1 MKILVLAAE
10 QSIGHADGRRSRRIA
25 SLLGD
30 AHEVET
36 ISLFGTVEAG
46 GLHPATRALVH
57 RTKSGD
63 EPIRAHSLRTE
74 VIASAVATTSASL
87 PGHHILAE
95 SELRLALR
103 SLDVDLVILTE
114 PTLTDF
120 ARQALDPTVAMAVV
134 IDDPT
139 AVVPDLVVADA
150 LIVPGP
156 ESANTV
162 AEALGSLSP
171 HIHVVPPH
179 AWHTSTESPK
189 DTVIAAVGSAP
200 DRDVL
205 GSVVDAFVE
214 LFPSNSEWSLNLAS
228 TGSEASALQLRA
240 ELAGVH
246 GAVAS
251 SSRELMEND
260 VLCRAAAIIVAAHDV
275 GDAMASVLNGV
286 ACGSRV
292 IVSTDNPDV
301 EQLIREAPGAEPWTG
316 SASRHIADILTTSPA
331 RIHDS
336 STKDWLQHWRRHAE
350 QALLIAVDDV
360 ANVEDDN
367 RIETLA
373 ERTLQARHRTEQAP
387 PDSASS
393 QSVRPLED
401 KLSGRHAGLVRWSG
415 TLNEEHDSLLEP
427 DVLARNLAFVA
438 SSLRAAN
445 IEFVVVSSPHEPG
458 RIAVDAGLGRSAVEA
473 IRAHGADVL
482 VYTEHVDLTGQRR
495 NRTLASDT
503 EHLEHDA
510 AIVAYTPVV
519 SRTRSL
525 RYGPAHGCTIEFWHP
540 STPQEGFTSPV
551 IPTRRGKALT
561 SLTADSTTTVSGVD
575 YPTTHEIVARRLED
589 VDFPIDVVWAW
600 VDDNDPAWRERRS
613 SFSGSGQVAIN
624 GDDPSRFNNR
634 DELRFSMRSVAM
646 YAPWVRHLY
655 IVTDQQRPSWLAE
668 HPKVT
673 VVDHRDIFTDA
684 SALPTFN
691 SHAIESQLHHI
702 EGLAETFLYFN
713 DDVFLGRRVEPELF
727 FTSTMQSKSF
737 VSPTTI
743 PPGPASPTDLGF
755 YASRK
760 NDRRLIEQIYDRT
773 MVHGYLHTPHALRVS
788 VLDEM
793 EQRFEAQ
800 WANTQR
806 SRFRSPG
813 DIAIAS
819 SLHHAYSQM
828 TDRAINGGLRS
839 RYVKAGVA
847 EHQALM
853 RQILKQRN
861 LDAFCLNDTADRDM
875 DPDLQT
881 NAMRAMLDA
890 YFPMA
895 APWEQP

>member
-316 SASRHIADILTTSPA
+316 SASRHIADILTTGPA

-495 NRTLASDT
+495 NRTLASASAHGQRQG
-503 EHLEHDA
+503 EHERTATHAAHEPTASRKSSTAARSGSGNETVVGVGVFDDGSGDVKARVVAKPAVNATANARPASATVRARRFVGDA
-510 AIVAYTPVV
+510 AGAIGRLAGAPGFGARGRGANASAIAAALGKRISLSGWVARANVAASQASV
-519 SRTRSL
+519 LSRRAKSSRRRSVA
-525 RYGPAHGCTIEFWHP
+525 P
-540 STPQEGFTSPV
+540 
-551 IPTRRGKALT
+551 PTRR
-561 SLTADSTTTVSGVD
+561 
-575 YPTTHEIVARRLED
+575 
-589 VDFPIDVVWAW
+589 
-600 VDDNDPAWRERRS
+600 PA
-613 SFSGSGQVAIN
+613 
-624 GDDPSRFNNR
+624 
-634 DELRFSMRSVAM
+634 M
-646 YAPWVRHLY
+646 
-655 IVTDQQRPSWLAE
+655 
-668 HPKVT
+668 
-673 VVDHRDIFTDA
+673 
-684 SALPTFN
+684 
-691 SHAIESQLHHI
+691 
-702 EGLAETFLYFN
+702 
-713 DDVFLGRRVEPELF
+713 
-727 FTSTMQSKSF
+727 
-737 VSPTTI
+737 
-743 PPGPASPTDLGF
+743 
-755 YASRK
+755 
-760 NDRRLIEQIYDRT
+760 
-773 MVHGYLHTPHALRVS
+773 
-788 VLDEM
+788 
-793 EQRFEAQ
+793 
-800 WANTQR
+800 
-806 SRFRSPG
+806 
-813 DIAIAS
+813 AS
-819 SLHHAYSQM
+819 SNTMPSA
-828 TDRAINGGLRS
+828 
-839 RYVKAGVA
+839 
-847 EHQALM
+847 
-853 RQILKQRN
+853 
-861 LDAFCLNDTADRDM
+861 
-875 DPDLQT
+875 
-881 NAMRAMLDA
+881 
-890 YFPMA
+890 
-895 APWEQP
+895 